1 MLILNIIIL
10 AAGFVALIKGAG
22 WFVDGS
28 SALARRFHVPGVII
42 GLTIVAM
49 GTSAPELA
57 VSVSAAL
64 QGANGIALGNVTG
77 SDIFNLFCVLGICAM
92 IHEIPVD
99 GGILKRDFLVA
110 ASSAVLTLLLAGYGV
125 LFSGGFLQKHMDETA
140 GELGRGEGLT
150 LLACFIIYMIVLIAH
165 AGKSD
170 QEEQAQCLSAG
181 KCLLLI
187 ALGLTLIIAGGQAV
201 VNSAKDIAAAMGMSE
216 TLVGL
221 TIVAVGTSLP
231 ELVTSVVAAGKGET
245 GLAVGNAVGS
255 NIFNLLLILGLST
268 SIHPVVVNMASV
280 YDLVILVIASVITFI
295 FAMEGRSIKRL
306 EGIVMVL
313 LYAAYVIFA
322 AVR

>member
-1 MLILNIIIL
+1 MLILNIFIL

-125 LFSGGFLQKHMDETA
+125 LFSGEI
-140 GELGRGEGLT
+140 GR
-150 LLACFIIYMIVLIAH
+150 
-165 AGKSD
+165 
-170 QEEQAQCLSAG
+170 
-181 KCLLLI
+181 
-187 ALGLTLIIAGGQAV
+187 
-201 VNSAKDIAAAMGMSE
+201 
-216 TLVGL
+216 
-221 TIVAVGTSLP
+221 
-231 ELVTSVVAAGKGET
+231 
-245 GLAVGNAVGS
+245 
-255 NIFNLLLILGLST
+255 
-268 SIHPVVVNMASV
+268 ASCRERV
-280 YDLVILVIASVITFI
+280 
-295 FAMEGRSIKRL
+295 
-306 EGIVMVL
+306 
-313 LYAAYVIFA
+313 
-322 AVR
+322 